1 VAHYVDAFSQ
11 ILEDPRIDPNRIYV
25 YGSSLGSTDQY
36 GRPYSWHQQAAK
48 QNFLAAWTKL
58 DAPVLVIFNA
68 FDQFELRH
76 GHKLIVDTMN
86 RLRPDSATFIERP
99 NIGHSDNRYAT
110 IEDAYAFRNGTPTWQ
125 ETAEIMQTAT
135 AFGLI
140 WAGLVIAS
148 GMIANIGNSTVIGL
162 FSEHQNQAVSLW
174 LTIITVQEA
183 LGGGNEIVGG
193 LWVLLLSWAAL
204 RAGNLPKVLNYLGAL
219 VGLAGILT
227 VVPAFDVLMDVFGL
241 GQIAWYLWLGIVML
255 REKPSAT

>member
-1 VAHYVDAFSQ
+1 MISDLQKLGGISALIAAALYITGFALFLTVLDPSGYDGHVQRVAFLADNQVASYIAN
-11 ILEDPRIDPNRIYV
+11 LLIYV
-25 YGSSLGSTDQY
+25 VFGV
-36 GRPYSWHQQAAK
+36 
-48 QNFLAAWTKL
+48 
-58 DAPVLVIFNA
+58 VLVVLVLA
-68 FDQFELRH
+68 LH
-76 GHKLIVDTMN
+76 A
-86 RLRPDSATFIERP
+86 RLK
-99 NIGHSDNRYAT
+99 
-110 IEDAYAFRNGTPTWQ
+110 NGSP
-125 ETAEIMQTAT
+125 AIMQTAT

-148 GMIANIGNSTVIGL
+148 GMIANVGNSTVIRL
-162 FSEHQNQAVSLW
+162 FSEHQDQAVSLW